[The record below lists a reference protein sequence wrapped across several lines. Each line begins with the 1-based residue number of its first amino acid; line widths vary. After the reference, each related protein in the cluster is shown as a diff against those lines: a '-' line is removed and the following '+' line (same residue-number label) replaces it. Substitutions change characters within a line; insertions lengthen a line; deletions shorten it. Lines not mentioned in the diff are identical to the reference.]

1 MAVAAEDFRQPVPQP
16 PYQSRVV
23 VMFVVVV
30 VVRVK
35 VVMLFVLVV
44 WVSGVF
50 GAVFGATHLL
60 RVTSLV

>member
-1 MAVAAEDFRQPVPQP
+1 MAVPAEDFRQRVPQP
-16 PYQSRVV
+16 PYQSRV
-23 VMFVVVV
+23 VVVV

-60 RVTSLV
+60 RVTSLA

>member
-1 MAVAAEDFRQPVPQP
+1 
-16 PYQSRVV
+16 
-23 VMFVVVV
+23 VV

>member
-1 MAVAAEDFRQPVPQP
+1 MAVPAEDFRQPVPQP
-16 PYQSRVV
+16 PYQSRV
-23 VMFVVVV
+23 VVVV

-50 GAVFGATHLL
+50 GAVFGTTHLL